1 MGGTAKKFWAETN
14 LVIIPFW
21 EVENGNFGFLL
32 QFSIVA
38 LAVFVKKSSPRSL
51 RELAA
56 NAALGR
62 LRRPRAALGRLFES
76 RSRLPAL

>member
-38 LAVFVKKSSPRSL
+38 LAVFVKKVP
-51 RELAA
+51 LARFA
-56 NAALGR
+56 
-62 LRRPRAALGRLFES
+62 S
-76 RSRLPAL
+76 SRLTPLSVAFGDRERR